1 MLENLDKYDVIL
13 ASKSP
18 RRQELLAGMGVKFRV
33 MTRDVVEDYPPSLP
47 AVDVPAFLSRKKASA
62 FEKNELPENYLVI
75 ASDTVV
81 IIDNQILGK
90 PKDADDATRMLRLL
104 SGQTHKVVSGV
115 TIKTKD
121 VTETFSAV
129 SDVTFNI
136 LNDNEIHF
144 YIEKY
149 RPFDKAGAYGLQE
162 WIGYIGVSAV
172 KGSFYNVMGLPT
184 QMLYQTLKKF

>member
-62 FEKNELPENYLVI
+62 FEINELPENYLVI

-149 RPFDKAGAYGLQE
+149 RPFDKAGAYGVQE

>member
-62 FEKNELPENYLVI
+62 FEINELPENYLVI

-90 PKDADDATRMLRLL
+90 PKDTDDATRMLRLL

-149 RPFDKAGAYGLQE
+149 RPFDKAGAYGVQE

>member
-1 MLENLDKYDVIL
+1 MLENLEKYDVIL

-18 RRQELLAGMGVKFRV
+18 RRQELLAGMGIKFRV
-33 MTRDVVEDYPPSLP
+33 MTRNVVEDYPSSLP

-62 FEKNELPENYLVI
+62 FEINELPENYLVI

-104 SGQTHKVVSGV
+104 SGQIHKVVSGV

-149 RPFDKAGAYGLQE
+149 RPFDKAGAYGVQE

>member
-33 MTRDVVEDYPPSLP
+33 MTRDVVEDYPPLLP

-62 FEKNELPENYLVI
+62 FEINELPENYLVI

-81 IIDNQILGK
+81 IIDNHIVGK

-104 SGQTHKVVSGV
+104 SGRTHKVVSGV

-149 RPFDKAGAYGLQE
+149 RPFDKAGAYGVQE

>member
-18 RRQELLAGMGVKFRV
+18 RRQELLAGMGVNFRV
-33 MTRDVVEDYPPSLP
+33 MTCDVVEDYPSSLP

-62 FEKNELPENYLVI
+62 FETNELPENHLVI

-90 PKDADDATRMLRLL
+90 PKDTDDAARMLRLL
-104 SGQTHKVVSGV
+104 SGRTHKVVSGV

-149 RPFDKAGAYGLQE
+149 HPFDKAGAYGVQE

>member
-18 RRQELLAGMGVKFRV
+18 RRQELLAEMGVKFRV
-33 MTRDVVEDYPPSLP
+33 MTRDVVEDYPSSLP
-47 AVDVPAFLSRKKASA
+47 AVDVPAFLSRKKAAA
-62 FEKNELPENYLVI
+62 FETDELPENHLVI

-90 PKDADDATRMLRLL
+90 PKDADDATQMLRLL
-104 SGQTHKVVSGV
+104 SGRTHKVVSGV
-115 TIKTKD
+115 TIKTKNI
-121 VTETFSAV
+121 TETFSAV
-129 SDVTFNI
+129 SDVSFNT
-136 LNDNEIHF
+136 LNDNEIRF

-149 RPFDKAGAYGLQE
+149 HPFDKAGAYGVQE

>member
-62 FEKNELPENYLVI
+62 FEINELPENYLVI

-90 PKDADDATRMLRLL
+90 PKDADDATRMLRLI

-149 RPFDKAGAYGLQE
+149 RPFDKAGAYGVQE
-162 WIGYIGVSAV
+162 WVGYIGVSAV

>member
-62 FEKNELPENYLVI
+62 FEINELPENYLVI

-104 SGQTHKVVSGV
+104 SGRTHKVVSGV

-149 RPFDKAGAYGLQE
+149 HPFDKAGAYGVQE

>member
-18 RRQELLAGMGVKFRV
+18 RRQELLAEMGVKFRV
-33 MTRDVVEDYPPSLP
+33 MTRDVVEDFPSSLP
-47 AVDVPAFLSRKKASA
+47 AADVPAFLSRKKAAA
-62 FEKNELPENYLVI
+62 FEKNELPENHLII

-104 SGQTHKVVSGV
+104 SGKTHEVVSGV

-121 VTETFSAV
+121 ITETFSAV
-129 SDVTFNI
+129 SDVSFNT
-136 LNDNEIHF
+136 LNDNEIRF

-149 RPFDKAGAYGLQE
+149 HPFDKAGAYGVQE

>member
-33 MTRDVVEDYPPSLP
+33 MTRDVVEDYPSSLP

-62 FEKNELPENYLVI
+62 FEINELPENYLVI

-90 PKDADDATRMLRLL
+90 PKDTDDATRMLRLL

-129 SDVTFNI
+129 SDVIFNI

-149 RPFDKAGAYGLQE
+149 RPFDKAGAYGVQE

>member
-1 MLENLDKYDVIL
+1 
-13 ASKSP
+13 
-18 RRQELLAGMGVKFRV
+18 MGVKFRV

-62 FEKNELPENYLVI
+62 FEINELPENYLVI

-149 RPFDKAGAYGLQE
+149 RPFDKAGAYGVQE

>member
-62 FEKNELPENYLVI
+62 FEINELPENYLVI

-90 PKDADDATRMLRLL
+90 PKDTDDATRMLRLL

-144 YIEKY
+144 YIKKY
-149 RPFDKAGAYGLQE
+149 RPFDKAGAYGVQE

>member
-62 FEKNELPENYLVI
+62 FEINELPENYLVI

-149 RPFDKAGAYGLQE
+149 RPFDKAGAYGVQE
-162 WIGYIGVSAV
+162 WVGYIGVSAV

>member
-62 FEKNELPENYLVI
+62 FEINELTENYLVI

-90 PKDADDATRMLRLL
+90 PKDTDDAARMLRLL
-104 SGQTHKVVSGV
+104 SGRTHKVVSGV

-149 RPFDKAGAYGLQE
+149 HPFDKAGAYGVQE
-162 WIGYIGVSAV
+162 WVGYIGVSAV

>member
-33 MTRDVVEDYPPSLP
+33 MTRDVVEDYPPLLP

-104 SGQTHKVVSGV
+104 SGRTHKVVSGV

-149 RPFDKAGAYGLQE
+149 RPFDKAGAYGVQE

>member
-144 YIEKY
+144 YIKKY
-149 RPFDKAGAYGLQE
+149 RPFDKAGAYGVQE

>member
-33 MTRDVVEDYPPSLP
+33 MTRDVVEDYPSSLP

-62 FEKNELPENYLVI
+62 FEINELPENCLVI

-90 PKDADDATRMLRLL
+90 PKDTDDATRMLRLL
-104 SGQTHKVVSGV
+104 SGRTHKVVSGV

-149 RPFDKAGAYGLQE
+149 RPFDKAGAYGVQE

>member
-33 MTRDVVEDYPPSLP
+33 MTRDVVEDYPPLLP

-90 PKDADDATRMLRLL
+90 PKDTDDATRMLRLL

-149 RPFDKAGAYGLQE
+149 RPFDKAGAYGVQE
-162 WIGYIGVSAV
+162 WVGYIGVSAV

>member
-33 MTRDVVEDYPPSLP
+33 MTRDVVEDYPPLLP

-90 PKDADDATRMLRLL
+90 PKDTDDATRMLRLL

-149 RPFDKAGAYGLQE
+149 RPFDKAGAYGVQE

>member
-62 FEKNELPENYLVI
+62 FEINELPENYLVI

-104 SGQTHKVVSGV
+104 SGRTHKVVSGV

-149 RPFDKAGAYGLQE
+149 RPFDKAGAYGVQE

>member
-33 MTRDVVEDYPPSLP
+33 MTRDVVEDYPSSLP

-62 FEKNELPENYLVI
+62 FEINELPENYLVI

-90 PKDADDATRMLRLL
+90 PKDTDDATRMLRLL
-104 SGQTHKVVSGV
+104 SGRTHQVVSGV

-149 RPFDKAGAYGLQE
+149 RPFDKAGAYGVQE

>member
-33 MTRDVVEDYPPSLP
+33 MTRDVVEDYPSSLP
-47 AVDVPAFLSRKKASA
+47 AADVPAFLSRKKASA

-104 SGQTHKVVSGV
+104 SGRTHKVVSGV

-149 RPFDKAGAYGLQE
+149 RPFDKAGAYGVQE

>member
-33 MTRDVVEDYPPSLP
+33 MTCDVVEDYPSSLP

-104 SGQTHKVVSGV
+104 SGRTHKVVSGV

-149 RPFDKAGAYGLQE
+149 RPFDKAGAYGVQE